1 MMSVATETENGVDSE
16 PVAKAPLVWVRE
28 VSYTFGLG
36 QKEVSNP
43 VLKNNN
49 LELYPGEIVI
59 LTGQSG
65 SGKTTLLTLIG
76 GLRRLQ
82 KGGGNIQ
89 VLGHELAGMSDEDLI
104 RLRRQIGFIFQAHN
118 LFGSLSA
125 VQNVRLPLE
134 LGVGAESLLRTNA
147 DVQERAVDLLKRLG
161 LGAKIH
167 HKPQKLS
174 GGQRQRVA
182 IARALANQPR
192 LILADEPTA
201 ALDAESAE
209 IVLSLLKEMVRSGD
223 RTAIVVTHD
232 TKILESAHRIVN
244 MRYGEI
250 VSNINVERAKKR
262 CTFLKETRVLK
273 ELLSGMLTEFDL
285 AIADRMTQESFSA
298 GSEIIHPGEDGD
310 KFYMIHRG
318 AVDVIRPLDDGSLHH
333 DEIADGSFFGE
344 VALIRNVKRN
354 ATVVAKTD
362 VELFVLTRSQFAEI
376 LGLRPG
382 FQEQLE
388 DVLTYRL

>member
-1 MMSVATETENGVDSE
+1 MMSVATETEIGADSA
-16 PVAKAPLVWVRE
+16 PATKAPLVWVRD

-104 RLRRQIGFIFQAHN
+104 RLRRNIGFIFQAHN

-134 LGVGAESLLRTNA
+134 LGDGTDTSPKTNA
-147 DVQERAVDLLKRLG
+147 EVQQRAVDLLNRLG

-192 LILADEPTA
+192 LILAD
-201 ALDAESAE
+201 
-209 IVLSLLKEMVRSGD
+209 R
-223 RTAIVVTHD
+223 
-232 TKILESAHRIVN
+232 
-244 MRYGEI
+244 
-250 VSNINVERAKKR
+250 
-262 CTFLKETRVLK
+262 
-273 ELLSGMLTEFDL
+273 
-285 AIADRMTQESFSA
+285 
-298 GSEIIHPGEDGD
+298 
-310 KFYMIHRG
+310 
-318 AVDVIRPLDDGSLHH
+318 
-333 DEIADGSFFGE
+333 ADGRPRRRIRRDRPRPPERDSSFRRPDGNRRH
-344 VALIRNVKRN
+344 ARHQDPRIRASDR
-354 ATVVAKTD
+354 
-362 VELFVLTRSQFAEI
+362 
-376 LGLRPG
+376 
-382 FQEQLE
+382 
-388 DVLTYRL
+388 